1 MVSGITQVFRRIS
14 EIESRFGKASA
25 NVSFQDFL
33 QEADK
38 AHGSKA
44 LGTYSAGHLEPAG
57 EVVDLVRQSAH
68 KYGVDPALAEAVAK
82 TESDFSPEAVS
93 EAGAVG
99 VMQLMPET
107 AAALGVTDPYNARQN
122 VEGGVKYIKQLLNTF
137 DGDVTKAVAAYNAGP
152 QAVKAYNG
160 VPPYA
165 ETQDYVKKV
174 LDIYR

>member
-1 MVSGITQVFRRIS
+1 MVNGITQVFQRIS
-14 EIESRFGKASA
+14 EIESRFGKVNAS
-25 NVSFQDFL
+25 SGFQNFL

-38 AHGSKA
+38 AQGSKA
-44 LGTYSAGHLEPAG
+44 LGTYSAKRSEAVG
-57 EVVDLVRQSAH
+57 EIADLVRQSAH
-68 KYGVDPALAEAVAK
+68 KYGVDPTLAEAVAK
-82 TESDFSPEAVS
+82 AESNFSPKAVS

-122 VEGGVKYIKQLLNTF
+122 VEGGVKYIKQLLNAF

-165 ETQDYVKKV
+165 ETQEYVKKV
-174 LDIYR
+174 LDVYR